1 MNRQKGM
8 EGTKTGLHLPC
19 LKLDFL
25 TFLQGPQHKY
35 FLCCLKTFFVS
46 STNYQSQ
53 PELVLRGLARPSLN
67 WITRRNPLL
76 KQILQVS
83 LIDQLFSLMHPLPQ
97 AVVALSKFT
106 ILTFWQQ
113 MLLQRNHD
121 EAADKKARVPDQQHQ
136 FLQRLRNNRSVQETN
151 CFYKEKNT

>member
-1 MNRQKGM
+1 MAPQGSTSISIFRYQKPTPPTYQAYEQTKGYGGNKDWATSPLS
-8 EGTKTGLHLPC
+8 EARLSGFSSGTPARVFSLLSE
-19 LKLDFL
+19 DI
-25 TFLQGPQHKY
+25 
-35 FLCCLKTFFVS
+35 FFS

-67 WITRRNPLL
+67 WITRCNPLL

-106 ILTFWQQ
+106 ILTF
-113 MLLQRNHD
+113 
-121 EAADKKARVPDQQHQ
+121 
-136 FLQRLRNNRSVQETN
+136 
-151 CFYKEKNT
+151 